1 MGFFSFIFFVIY
13 LFEFVMTFNPGHED
27 LRLEG
32 DYVTLEAGGGRSGDG
47 GARLLKETPR
57 GGGRGELW
65 WLLWWWAKL
74 VLVVLLVVVLLAVFL
89 KWVGPFFMDKV
100 IFFPPRLNT
109 YLCVCVCV
117 FCVSV
122 FVGI

>member
-1 MGFFSFIFFVIY
+1 
-13 LFEFVMTFNPGHED
+13 MTFNPGHDD

-32 DYVTLEAGGGRSGDG
+32 DYVKLEAGGGRSGDA

-74 VLVVLLVVVLLAVFL
+74 VLVILLVVVLLAVFL

-100 IFFPPRLNT
+100 I
-109 YLCVCVCV
+109 V
-117 FCVSV
+117 FSP
-122 FVGI
+122 